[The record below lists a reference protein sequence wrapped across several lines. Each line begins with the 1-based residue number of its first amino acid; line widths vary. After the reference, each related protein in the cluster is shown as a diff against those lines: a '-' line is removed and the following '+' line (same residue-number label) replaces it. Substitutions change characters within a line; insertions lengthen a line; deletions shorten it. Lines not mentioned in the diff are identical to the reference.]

1 MKIAYFTDTLTP
13 QINGVTY
20 VVENHSEL
28 LSKNNDVVV
37 YGPSYSLSGSTKKR
51 GRLTTKR
58 YPSVS
63 LPNYREMN
71 ISFINIPAMINDVK
85 KFNPDVIHF
94 HSPAVMGIA
103 AIMMAKYLKRPLV
116 TTYHTLWSETLP
128 PIPPFNIIDK
138 FFSDTNIK
146 KDALRETIW
155 GLSKRIFDNCDIII
169 SPANVIKAELRKNNH
184 KGKIVVISNGIDTN
198 KYKFKPHNKLRLNL
212 LYVGRLGHEKKV
224 DVVVKAFDM
233 VLKDNPDTKLTIVG
247 DGPVSKDLKSLVK
260 NLHLA
265 KKVKFTGKLDRE
277 KIIKHYQNADIF
289 VTASEMEVQP
299 LTLLEAMSCGLP
311 IVGVNKAGVG
321 GVTKNNVNG
330 YLTKSADPKEMAT
343 KINLILKDNN
353 LRIKM
358 SKNSRKIALEN
369 SLDESIKK
377 LTKLYNQLIK

>member
-71 ISFINIPAMINDVK
+71 ISFINIPVMISEVK
-85 KFNPDVIHF
+85 KFNPDIIHF

-103 AIMMAKYLKRPLV
+103 AIMMAKYLKKPLV

-146 KDALRETIW
+146 KDALRQTIW
-155 GLSKRIFDNCDIII
+155 SLSKKIFDNCDVII
-169 SPANVIKAELRKNNH
+169 SPAKVIKDELRANNH

-198 KYKFKPHNKLRLNL
+198 KFKYKLHSKPLFKM

-224 DVVVKAFDM
+224 DIVIDAFNIIQKKYPKVV
-233 VLKDNPDTKLTIVG
+233 LTIVG
-247 DGPVSKDLKSLVK
+247 DGPVSKELKLLVK
-260 NLHLA
+260 NLKLT
-265 KKVKFTGKLDRE
+265 KKVKFTGRLDRN

-289 VTASEMEVQP
+289 ITASEMEVQP
-299 LTLLEAMSCGLP
+299 LTILEAMSCGLP

-321 GVTKNNVNG
+321 GIIQNNING
-330 YLTKSADPKEMAT
+330 YLTKSASAKEISE
-343 KINLILKDNN
+343 KVNDILNN
-353 LRIKM
+353 NTLRIKM
-358 SKNSRKIALEN
+358 SKNSRKIAQEN